1 MNALKPYEAEERERE
16 ADNANE
22 TAIQVYSA
30 CLPDPVRRERM
41 KQSLAQLPHYCWAL
55 AKERDDAMEALE
67 AAKDAHELGFRNQ
80 VKHHLMRAEDKFLFD
95 ASNKAVVLARRA
107 GFDLKPLAKL
117 SREPGRQ
124 FEIRG
129 IPVRGQ
135 DVRWRFTGVED
146 FDHPVPARIL
156 KDARALRGVG
166 FEWHNSYIGEPF
178 VVQVRRIASDP
189 ILAVA
194 LGRWLLEVGRW

>member
-1 MNALKPYEAEERERE
+1 MNVLKPFEPGERQESEEKKNEA
-16 ADNANE
+16 
-22 TAIQVYSA
+22 AIQIYSA

-41 KQSLAQLPHYCWAL
+41 KQSLTQMPHYRWAL
-55 AKERDDAMEALE
+55 ARERDDAMEALE

-95 ASNKAVVLARRA
+95 ESNKAVVLARRA

-129 IPVRGQ
+129 VPVRGQ

-146 FDHPVPARIL
+146 YDHAVPARIL
-156 KDARALRGVG
+156 KDARALRDVG
-166 FEWHNSYIGEPF
+166 FDWHNSYIGEPF
-178 VVQVRRIASDP
+178 VVQVQRFALDP